1 MKFYKYGL
9 ALVLILAVA
18 IAVVGC
24 SKEPLAGEVN
34 GKNITVAEVD
44 ERLAQMTAQQPDAFS
59 GAQGEQLKQ
68 QFRANVLDQLVDMEL
83 MLQEADKMGIKI
95 TDKAIDAKVKEMMK
109 TYNIKDQKAL
119 EDILKKQKTTVEKF
133 RGEISKLMIID
144 ALGEKVT
151 KGVKVSDKDA
161 EDYYN
166 THKTEFATKDQVHVA
181 HILVQKQEE
190 AQKILKD
197 LQGGADFGKLAKQSS
212 IDPGSKDKGGEY
224 PWTDKDKYVPA
235 FGNASWKLEPG
246 QLSQPIKT
254 DYGYHIIK
262 LIGKRPAG
270 QRTFEEVKQE
280 IKDKLLSQKKKEEF
294 NKWLNTIRKKATIK
308 KFITPPKTEAS
319 PLSGLTPNPS
329 EQATVPAADSAS
341 QPAK

>member
-9 ALVLILAVA
+9 VLILILAVA

-34 GKNITVAEVD
+34 GKKITVADVD
-44 ERLAQMTAQQPDAFS
+44 ERLQQMTAQQPDVFK
-59 GAQGEQLKQ
+59 GPQGEQLKQ
-68 QFRANVLDQLVDMEL
+68 QYRANILDQLVDMEL
-83 MLQEADKMGIKI
+83 MLQEADKVGIKI

-119 EDILKKQKTTVEKF
+119 EDILKTQKTTMEKF

-151 KGVKVSDKDA
+151 KGVKVSNKDA
-161 EDYYN
+161 ENYYN

-181 HILVQKQEE
+181 HILVQKQED
-190 AQKILKD
+190 AQKVLKD
-197 LQGGADFGKLAKQSS
+197 LQGGADFGKLAKQYS

-224 PWTDKDKYVPA
+224 PWTDKDKYLPA
-235 FGNASWKLEPG
+235 FGDASWKLEAG

-270 QRTFEEVKQE
+270 QRTFAEVKEE
-280 IKDKLLSQKKKEEF
+280 IKQKLLAQKKKEEF
-294 NKWLNTIRKKATIK
+294 NKWLKNLRKKATIK
-308 KFITPPKTEAS
+308 KYISPPKTEAA
-319 PLSGLTPNPS
+319 PTGALTPNAS
-329 EQATVPAADSAS
+329 EPGTVPAADSAA
-341 QPAK
+341 QPGQ